1 MFKHSTYTSLSSN
14 RPGEPSRAPASAYRS
29 RVAYSFACDLGRISL
44 ASLLAGTYTETCET
58 VQAFGSMCAY
68 GVLSKAETGN
78 GMP

>member
-1 MFKHSTYTSLSSN
+1 
-14 RPGEPSRAPASAYRS
+14 
-29 RVAYSFACDLGRISL
+29 VAYSFACDLGRISL

-58 VQAFGSMCAY
+58 VQAFGLMCAY